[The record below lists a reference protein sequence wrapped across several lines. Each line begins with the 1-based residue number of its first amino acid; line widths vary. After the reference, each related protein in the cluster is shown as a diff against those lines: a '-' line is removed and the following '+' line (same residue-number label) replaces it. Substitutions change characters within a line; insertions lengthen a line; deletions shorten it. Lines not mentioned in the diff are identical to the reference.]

1 MDNPAL
7 PPDLD
12 YRRRSGLFEGRQ
24 GAETRRNLFV
34 RFMPCN
40 PLISPDS
47 DEEIQGN
54 PTLIIGGFRN
64 ETAGS
69 QENPNRIVSTT
80 SRPAAEKK
88 THRPIQ
94 HKAP

>member
-34 RFMPCN
+34 RFMPYN
-40 PLISPDS
+40 PLISLDS
-47 DEEIQGN
+47 DERIQGN
-54 PTLIIGGFRN
+54 PTLKTGGFRS
-64 ETAGS
+64 ETARD
-69 QENPNRIVSTT
+69 QENPNGSAGPTPREV
-80 SRPAAEKK
+80 KF
-88 THRPIQ
+88 THLHTVITL
-94 HKAP
+94 